1 MPGLSVAHRTRFARP
16 LMGIFVLA
24 LVGWACVSFAHAKDD
39 VRTLLQEARTK
50 ELVHVDYA
58 GAWRTYDEIIR
69 IGDIDTTVLATALVG
84 AARCAEQTGDRDS
97 ARDYWQKIL
106 ANKELPAFAHEF
118 AQEKTR
124 ADAAD
129 RPQAPGMSEDEVAR
143 RVNEQL
149 ANRRRV
155 AEADAARKVQQGR
168 RLLERGQYQA
178 ALRLCYEALAI
189 DNDNADARLVLKL
202 VEKARPERG
211 LVLQQILEFLQTRQL
226 EEYQHLKKK
235 VRELQER
242 GRLAYLAGNDMEA
255 DRHFRDAINRIDESD
270 FLETGGTLSFNSLSE
285 DRAYLVEWMRA
296 THERG
301 KATGLTFEGEP
312 PRPDLEDRKGGLQA
326 QFYALLAEVF
336 TAREQGTE
344 PLRFYNFGAEDRAQ
358 GRDAPLLSS
367 EFVTGQRAALGP
379 SAQSRAEWAE
389 RWIREHVGSGWTH
402 PSRPSIRGPGRSG
415 SGTTKESPSHIL
427 TRFGN
432 VLGVQHVE
440 GVHRRVEALRRSFGD
455 APVPMQIDVRVYAA
469 SAAGTVQAAEL
480 LNLRVTPYQSDRAL
494 VADMLIDRLADLLRS
509 AEGIHLIGTAQV
521 RLKGSSTTRL
531 EISHLTDRHPSLAG
545 TPPPPMRV
553 AMDDARYGLWLDLFA
568 QDMPEAAGGQARSA
582 LGMSIDVVEPRGSF
596 VVPRATDKEQPWSRV
611 PQFHEHHM
619 RTDLQ
624 LPHFGTL
631 VCLGVPNPFPET
643 QTRHPELLLVV
654 GCKPQRM
661 GLPDPPAK
669 GDSRIVPETSRH
681 EEYALGPLS
690 SEVLDHEIV
699 DGWPTTQPARLA
711 PLTERIGRRGRYL
724 GKLISSMAGLTRT
737 GDDPEAPPV
746 LVDNHRAT
754 GVLSPEEHARVRT
767 AIERFRD
774 HERDLYRVS
783 VRSTLV
789 TRAQFD
795 GLMVQPDIREIAGG
809 AWLVESTAR
818 SRVQRFM
825 GQSRAAA
832 SLYSAQNTLL
842 ARATQQVALRSL
854 RERAVMRDV
863 YVRGGKADK
872 TQPRYEPVH
881 GAMEEGLVVE
891 VRPGLQR
898 DKTRPVAIRARAT
911 RLHSVQV
918 QPHPLLN
925 DAKAVIEVP
934 RWHRAADNRPWTEVV
949 VEPTL
954 ADDNGAL
961 FALSVPGDSSVV
973 VAIYVHVVRI
983 Q

>member
-1 MPGLSVAHRTRFARP
+1 MPGFRISIHHHVRRMA
-16 LMGIFVLA
+16 MGTLLLV
-24 LVGWACVSFAHAKDD
+24 LVGGMCTPAVFAKDES
-39 VRTLLQEARTK
+39 RRLLKEAREK
-50 ELVHVDYA
+50 EFVHVDFA
-58 GAWRTYDEIIR
+58 GAWRSYDEIIR
-69 IGDIDTTVLATALVG
+69 MGDINPTVLATALVG
-84 AARCAEQTGDRDS
+84 AARCAEQSGDRDS
-97 ARDYWQKIL
+97 AREYWKKIL

-118 AQEKTR
+118 ATKKTR
-124 ADAAD
+124 DDAAEQ
-129 RPQAPGMSEDEVAR
+129 PTAPGMSEEEVAR

-155 AEADAARKVQQGR
+155 AEAAAARKVQSAR

-189 DNDNADARLVLKL
+189 DNDNEDARLVLKL
-202 VEKARPERG
+202 IEKARPERG

-242 GRLAYLAGNDMEA
+242 GRLAYLAGNDEEA

-270 FLETGGTLSFNSLSE
+270 FLETGGTLSFNSLGE
-285 DRAYLVEWMRA
+285 DRAYLVEWMRV

-301 KATGLTFEGEP
+301 KSKGLTFEAEP
-312 PRPDLEDRKGGLQA
+312 PRPALEERKGGLQA

-344 PLRFYNFGAEDRAQ
+344 PLLFYNFGADDRSP
-358 GRDAPLLSS
+358 RDAAPLLSS

-379 SAQSRAEWAE
+379 STMTRAEWAE
-389 RWIREHVGSGWTH
+389 RWIRKHVGSGWTH

-415 SGTTKESPSHIL
+415 RGRAKETPSHIL

-455 APVPMQIDVRVYAA
+455 TPVPMQIDLRVYGA

-480 LNLRVTPYQSDRAL
+480 LNLRVSPYASDRAV
-494 VADMLIDRLADLLRS
+494 VADMLIDRLADLVQG
-509 AEGIHLIGTAQV
+509 AEGVDLIGTAQI
-521 RLKGSSTTRL
+521 RLKGNATTRL
-531 EISHLTDRHPSLAG
+531 EVTHLTERHPRLASA
-545 TPPPPMRV
+545 PPPPLRV
-553 AMDDARYGLWLDLFA
+553 AMDEARYGLWLDLFA

-582 LGMSIDVVEPRGSF
+582 LGVAVDVVEPRGSF

-631 VCLGVPNPFPET
+631 VCLGIPNPFPET
-643 QTRHPELLLVV
+643 QDSLPELLLVI
-654 GCKPQRM
+654 GCKPQRT
-661 GLPDPPAK
+661 GLPDPPSSE
-669 GDSRIVPETSRH
+669 DVRIVPEASRH
-681 EEYALGPLS
+681 EEYELGPLS
-690 SEVLDHEIV
+690 SEVLDHELV
-699 DGWPTTQPARLA
+699 DGWPLSQPARLA
-711 PLTERIGRRGRYL
+711 PLSERIRRRGRYL
-724 GKLISSMAGLTRT
+724 GELISRMAGLSRP
-737 GDDPEAPPV
+737 GGDPEAPPV

-754 GVLSPEEHARVRT
+754 GVFTPEEHARVRT

-774 HERDLYRVS
+774 HERDLYSVS
-783 VRSTLV
+783 IRTSLV
-789 TRAQFD
+789 ARAQFD
-795 GLMVQPDIREIAGG
+795 ALRVQPDIQ
-809 AWLVESTAR
+809 ESGTNTWIVATTAR
-818 SRVQRFM
+818 ARVQTFM
-825 GQSRAAA
+825 GQTRTAA
-832 SLYSAQNTLL
+832 SLYSDQNTLL
-842 ARATQQVALRSL
+842 ARATQQVALRST
-854 RERAVMRDV
+854 RERVVMRDV
-863 YVRGGKADK
+863 YVRGSKTDK
-872 TQPRYEPVH
+872 TARRYEPVH
-881 GAMEEGLVVE
+881 GATEAGVVVE

-898 DKTRPVAIRARAT
+898 DTTRPVSIRARAT

-925 DAKAVIEVP
+925 DPIAAIEVP
-934 RWHRAADNRPWTEVV
+934 RWHRSTDGRPWTEVR

-954 ADDNGAL
+954 DDDRGVLIAL
-961 FALSVPGDSSVV
+961 PMPGDSSVV
-973 VAIYVHVVRI
+973 IAVYVHVIRA